1 MSTSFQ
7 MMSKAAGA
15 ACNMRCD
22 YCYYL
27 EKEGL
32 FSTEPAIPEMSDE
45 VLETF
50 VRDYISAQP
59 EGMPVAFTWH
69 GGEALLRPRSFYE
82 RALELQ
88 RRYAEGR
95 RIENSLQTN
104 GLLMTED
111 WCRFFADNEFLIG
124 ISLDGTEAHHDA
136 FRRTVGKQGSFAQV
150 LRAIEMMQRLGTEFN
165 VLSTINSRNA
175 DEPLEYYRFLRG
187 IGVRYIQFTPIVE
200 RINSLSLKHQHV
212 EAPYI
217 DLKKELRQ
225 MHDGLDVRM
234 APYSITARQWGDFL
248 IGVFDEWVRCDV
260 GEVFVQMFDSTLAGW
275 MGVLPGVC
283 TLAPECGHAGIME
296 HNGDVFSC
304 DHYVYPRYRLGN
316 VRERNI
322 GDMMRSPEQQ
332 RFGTAK
338 RTGLTQQ
345 CKSCEYLFVCH
356 GECPKNRFIKSRD
369 GEYGHNYLCH
379 GYYAFWR
386 HSAPYMRYMR
396 QCLLLGQAPSL
407 IMERLA
413 AGLPLEHT

>member
-136 FRRTVGKQGSFAQV
+136 FRRTVGKQGSFARV

-260 GEVFVQMFDSTLAGW
+260 GEVFVQMFDSTLVG
-275 MGVLPGVC
+275 
-283 TLAPECGHAGIME
+283 CGG
-296 HNGDVFSC
+296 
-304 DHYVYPRYRLGN
+304 R
-316 VRERNI
+316 
-322 GDMMRSPEQQ
+322 
-332 RFGTAK
+332 
-338 RTGLTQQ
+338 
-345 CKSCEYLFVCH
+345 
-356 GECPKNRFIKSRD
+356 
-369 GEYGHNYLCH
+369 
-379 GYYAFWR
+379 
-386 HSAPYMRYMR
+386 
-396 QCLLLGQAPSL
+396 
-407 IMERLA
+407 
-413 AGLPLEHT
+413 

>member
-1 MSTSFQ
+1 
-7 MMSKAAGA
+7 MSKAAGA

-32 FSTEPAIPEMSDE
+32 FGRERAIPEMSDE

-88 RRYAEGR
+88 RRYAGGR

-104 GLLMTED
+104 GLLMSED

-124 ISLDGTEAHHDA
+124 ISLDGTEAQHDA
-136 FRRTVGKQGSFAQV
+136 FRRTMGQQGSFARV
-150 LRAIEMMQRLGTEFN
+150 LRAIELMQRLGTEFN

-217 DLKKELRQ
+217 DLRSELRQ

-248 IGVFDEWVRCDV
+248 TGVFDEWVRNDV
-260 GEVFVQMFDSTLAGW
+260 GEVFVQLFDATLAGW
-275 MGVLPGVC
+275 MGVLPGIC

-316 VRERNI
+316 VLDESLGN
-322 GDMMRSPEQQ
+322 MMRSSEQQ
-332 RFGTAK
+332 RFGSAK
-338 RTGLTQQ
+338 REGLTQQ

-356 GECPKNRFIKSRD
+356 GECPKNRFVRSKD

-396 QCLLLGQAPSL
+396 HCLLLGQAPSL
-407 IMERLA
+407 IMGRLA
-413 AGLPLEHT
+413 MGLPLEHT